1 VSEQPPDQP
10 QQQDPLAE
18 PRWQQDPLAEP
29 RWQQPGQP
37 QQREPYP
44 LPQWQPDRPQRQEPV
59 PPQWQPP
66 GREQPSAWEYQGPG
80 GSRSGDRHDR
90 RNLML
95 AAAGGFLLLAA
106 LGVGAAFLIVSGK
119 QPAKGATAA
128 ATASPSLSTPAPA
141 SSLTPSAAASG
152 RPMTGDELVWLEAIN
167 ELHTDGN
174 WFLGLPCCVTTAQ
187 MRAIEEEMR
196 GCTRELARLG
206 LPTERLQ
213 PVYKLA
219 QKGCAE
225 YDKAAEC
232 MATAAKIG
240 APPAGT
246 SAERKSG
253 EALDCAFSAPTEG
266 ASLLADAVDRGFEIK
281 AAAG

>member
-1 VSEQPPDQP
+1 
-10 QQQDPLAE
+10 
-18 PRWQQDPLAEP
+18 
-29 RWQQPGQP
+29 
-37 QQREPYP
+37 
-44 LPQWQPDRPQRQEPV
+44 
-59 PPQWQPP
+59 
-66 GREQPSAWEYQGPG
+66 
-80 GSRSGDRHDR
+80 
-90 RNLML
+90 ML

-106 LGVGAAFLIVSGK
+106 LGVGAAFLIISGK
-119 QPAKGATAA
+119 HPAKGATAA
-128 ATASPSLSTPAPA
+128 ATASSSLNTPAPA
-141 SSLTPSAAASG
+141 SSSLTPSAAASG

-167 ELHTDGN
+167 KLHTDGN

-206 LPTERLQ
+206 LPTDRLL

-232 MATAAKIG
+232 MATAATIG
-240 APPAGT
+240 APLVGT

-253 EALDCAFSAPTEG
+253 EALDCAFSAPYEG
-266 ASLLADAVDRGFEIK
+266 ASLLADAVERGFEIK